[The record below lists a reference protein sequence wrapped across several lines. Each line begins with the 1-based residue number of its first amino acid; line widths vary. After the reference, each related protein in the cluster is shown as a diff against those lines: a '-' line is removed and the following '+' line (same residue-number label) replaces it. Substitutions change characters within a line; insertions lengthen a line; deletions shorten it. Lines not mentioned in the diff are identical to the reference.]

1 MGKRALVISGGGAK
15 GAYAV
20 GALQHIVGQHGLKF
34 DLAAGTSTGGLIV
47 PLILAD
53 ELDLLTHVY
62 SNVETKDIL
71 KPRRNISRVFRSTSL
86 HKVDPLARQI
96 DHAVTQERVDRL
108 LGDPTKELFITT
120 VNLQTQKTVYF
131 HTSNSAR
138 TSSPDTEL
146 VRIRDRDTMLRA
158 VLATACI
165 PFFMPPVNIPKGSN
179 QQYLDGGVRDV
190 TPLQIALDNGAT
202 EIYVIIM
209 TPVEKAPKES
219 KYSRSLDILQRT
231 TDLFSSEVMLNDVRE
246 ANRRS
251 ETTLYMDALKRRIK
265 NRFSLSDQEL
275 EELFTLNDP
284 ALPNPNPF
292 AGMEGVRIIT
302 IRPQTGDEVPGG
314 TLDFNP
320 ERMRRMIVAGR
331 KKAEEVMGPAPTPPD
346 EPLIA

>member
-20 GALQHIVGQHGLKF
+20 GALQHIVGKHRLKF

-47 PLILAD
+47 PLVLAD

-62 SNVETKDIL
+62 SNVETEDII
-71 KPRRNISRVFRSTSL
+71 KPRKNISRVLRSTSL

-96 DHAVTQERVDRL
+96 DHTVTQDRVDRL
-108 LGDPTKELFITT
+108 LSRTDQELFITT

-131 HTSNSAR
+131 HTSETAR
-138 TSSPDTEL
+138 TSSPDAEL

-158 VLATACI
+158 ILATACI

-190 TPLQIALDNGAT
+190 TPMQIALDNGAT

-209 TPVEKAPKES
+209 TPVEKAPRQTKF
-219 KYSRSLDILQRT
+219 SRSLDILQRT

-246 ANRRS
+246 AHRRS
-251 ETTLYMDALKRRIK
+251 ETTLYIEALKQRVR
-265 NRFSLSDQEL
+265 NRFSLSDQEID
-275 EELFTLNDP
+275 ELFNIND
-284 ALPNPNPF
+284 ANLPNPNPF
-292 AGMEGVRIIT
+292 ANMDGVRIIT

-314 TLDFNP
+314 TLDFNKT
-320 ERMRRMIVAGR
+320 RMRRMIEAGR
-331 KKAEEVMGPAPTPPD
+331 KKAEEVLGPPPPD